1 MKIVHVTRLFLC
13 NYTLSL
19 VLVSGGAGCMTG
31 DAPAEHESVV
41 SADITFTPGASYALV
56 GVQSNKC
63 VGTASTASGTR
74 LDLESC
80 TGTANQ
86 RFRPESMGG
95 GFFRMRNEL
104 SGLCIDVSGAL
115 TTDGA
120 AVIAFACG
128 TQTNQQW
135 SFADITGGSER
146 ITARHSGK
154 VLDVT
159 GQATADVTPIE
170 QFTSNNGANQHFVMT
185 QALSAVIHP
194 PVLCQ

>member
-1 MKIVHVTRLFLC
+1 MKIVHV
-13 NYTLSL
+13 LSL
-19 VLVSGGAGCMTG
+19 ALLSGGAGCMTNE
-31 DAPAEHESVV
+31 APAEDESLA
-41 SADITFTPGASYALV
+41 SADITFTAGASYTLV

-63 VGTASTASGTR
+63 IGVASTASGTR
-74 LDLESC
+74 LDLETC

-104 SGLCIDVSGAL
+104 SGLCVDVSGAS
-115 TTDGA
+115 TADGA
-120 AVIAFACG
+120 AIIEFACG

-146 ITARHSGK
+146 VTARHSGK

-159 GQATADVTPIE
+159 GQATADGTLIE
-170 QFTSNNGANQHFVMT
+170 QWTSNNGSNQHFVMT
-185 QALSAVIHP
+185 QRLAAITHP
-194 PVLCQ
+194 PTLGP